1 MTAPQ
6 DQNIHRAVIW
16 LVSQSACDAVVKR
29 GTEKA
34 MALTVN
40 EAQQKEGQQ
49 KQWNSC

>member
-6 DQNIHRAVIW
+6 DQNRHRAVIW
-16 LVSQSACDAVVKR
+16 LVSQSACDAAVTR

-34 MALTVN
+34 MARTVN

-49 KQWNSC
+49 KQWHSC